1 MRKLLSLHISVLF
14 ALAAIGCKQRPDA
27 FTYLTAAQ
35 SGIHFENTVTNSE
48 ELNIL
53 NYLYFYNGA
62 GVAAADLNNDGLTD
76 LYFTANQQP
85 DRVYLNK
92 GNMQFREVTSLT
104 GIDNSTPW
112 TTGVT
117 TADID
122 NNGYT
127 DLYICKVAPLSPEG
141 THNLLFLNL
150 GPDENG
156 VPQFREAAATYGLDF
171 SGYSTQAAFFDQDAD
186 GDLDM
191 FLLNHSVHPNQSYGR
206 GSLRDQTDS
215 LSGDRFYRN
224 HNGKYINES
233 EAAGIHTGKIG
244 YGLGISIGD
253 VNADGAPDI
262 YIGNDFFE
270 NDYLY
275 INQGDGTFKDLN
287 TTGEALGHTSHFS
300 MGNDIADIDN
310 DLQPDIVSVD
320 MLPEDLNTY
329 KTSGLEYPY
338 QIYQNYLRNGYRHQY
353 MQNTLHLNAG
363 NEKFKETAY
372 LSGIAA
378 SEWSWSPLLEDLDN
392 DGFKDLFITN
402 GIPGATNDM
411 DFVSFIANEEIQK
424 QLGSGMGSDEL
435 AFIDKLPVKR
445 TANYLFRNR
454 GDKTFYKDPKWN
466 QHPPSF
472 SNGAVLADLDNDHDL
487 DLVVNN
493 SNEPAFIIRNDLNT
507 GNGITINLKG
517 PANNIKGIG
526 ARVVAY
532 TAGNMQLGENYTS
545 GGYLSAQP
553 AKLHFGLGKAM
564 VVDSVRVWWPDNT
577 TELRTHIEANT
588 AITLHHHDALQGPA
602 FMTQPAPAL
611 VQTDQDIKLEYR
623 HKDQPS
629 LEFNIDPLIPYASTN
644 LGPRVSVGHINND
657 SLQDLI
663 LGGGKSQPASVYLQ
677 TPEGHFEKMHLPEL
691 EEDPMPEQTD
701 QLLFD
706 ANGDGLN
713 DLLLIAGGNEFTT
726 GAPLQPKLYMNSG
739 TDFTHRKK
747 AFPEIILNASR
758 VKAVDIDGDG
768 DQDLLI
774 GADLEP
780 RAFGK
785 TPKQYLLQND
795 GTGNFKDITDIFA
808 PELRLLG
815 NIRDFEWTDLNND
828 NRPDLIIAGHW
839 MPLTVFMHTGT
850 QLKLQKN
857 NTLDRTNGWWNAV
870 KVADFDMDG
879 DMDIVAGNWGKNT
892 RLTAT
897 PDQPLRLYRKD
908 MDNNG
913 SIESV
918 ITFYYQGI
926 ETPFASKDELSK
938 QMPYLNKKYLS
949 YADFARA
956 GMNDLFGAEQLND
969 AAIKEVYELGSC
981 YFENTGDGSFV
992 KTELPFQTQ
1001 TSVINDIAITDLNID
1016 GFPDLILVGNRYEV
1030 STQLGRP
1037 DSNRGTILLNDT
1049 KGNFVEAGN
1058 AGLSG
1063 AMTAI
1068 VPVTV
1073 KDTTRFMITRNN
1085 DTPIFLQ
1092 PTNLKTNESNE

>member
-1 MRKLLSLHISVLF
+1 MRKLLNRHICALF
-14 ALAAIGCKQRPDA
+14 ALAAIGCKQKPDA
-27 FTYLTAAQ
+27 FTYLPAAE
-35 SGIHFENTVTNSE
+35 SGIQFENTVTNSE
-48 ELNIL
+48 DLNIL
-53 NYLYFYNGA
+53 SYLYFYNGA
-62 GVAAADLNNDGLTD
+62 GVAATDLNNDGLTD
-76 LYFTANQQP
+76 LYFTANQGP
-85 DRVYLNK
+85 DRVYLNT

-117 TADID
+117 TVDID

-127 DLYICKVAPLSPEG
+127 DLYICKVAPLSPKG
-141 THNLLFLNL
+141 THNLLYLNQ

-156 VPQFREAAATYGLDF
+156 IPQFREAAANYGLDF

-206 GSLRDQTDS
+206 GGLRDLTDS

-224 HNGKYINES
+224 HHGTYINES

-310 DLQPDIVSVD
+310 DLLPDIVSVD
-320 MLPEDLNTY
+320 MLPEDLKTY
-329 KTSGLEYPY
+329 KSSGLEYPY
-338 QIYQNYLRNGYRHQY
+338 QTYQNYLRNGYGHQY

-378 SEWSWSPLLEDLDN
+378 SEWSWSPLLQDLDN
-392 DGFKDLFITN
+392 DGYKDLFITN

-411 DFVSFIANEEIQK
+411 DFVNFVANEEIQK
-424 QLGSGMGSDEL
+424 RLGSGMGSDEL
-435 AFIDKLPVKR
+435 AFIDKLPAKR

-454 GDKTFYKDPKWN
+454 GDKTFYRDPEWN

-493 SNEPAFIIRNDLNT
+493 INEPAFIIRNNLNT
-507 GNGITINLKG
+507 GNGITINLSG
-517 PANNIKGIG
+517 PASNTKGIG
-526 ARVVAY
+526 ARVVVY
-532 TAGNMQLGENYTS
+532 TEGNEQLGENYTS

-553 AKLHFGLGKAM
+553 EKLHFGLGKAM
-564 VVDSVRVWWPDNT
+564 IADSLRIWWADHT
-577 TELRTHIEANT
+577 TELRTNIQANT
-588 AITLHHHDALQGPA
+588 SLTLYHKDALQGPEFVA
-602 FMTQPAPAL
+602 RLAPEL
-611 VQTDQDIKLEYR
+611 VRTDRDIELEYR

-644 LGPRVSVGHINND
+644 LGPRVSVGHVND
-657 SLQDLI
+657 DNLEDLVF
-663 LGGGKSQPASVYLQ
+663 GGGKSQAAAVYLQ
-677 TPEGHFEKMHLPEL
+677 TPEGHFEKMHNPEL
-691 EEDPMPEQTD
+691 EEDPMPEHTD
-701 QLLFD
+701 QLIFD

-713 DLLLIAGGNEFTT
+713 DLLLIAGGNEFTS
-726 GAPLQPKLYMNSG
+726 GDPLRPKLYLKSG
-739 TDFTHRKK
+739 KEFSLREG
-747 AFPEIILNASR
+747 AFPKISLNGSR

-768 DQDLLI
+768 DQDVLI
-774 GADLEP
+774 SSDLEP

-785 TPKQYLLQND
+785 TPTQYLLQND
-795 GTGNFKDITDIFA
+795 GTGNFTDITDTFA
-808 PELRLLG
+808 PELRRLG
-815 NIRDFEWTDLNND
+815 NIKDFEWTDLNND
-828 NRPDLIIAGHW
+828 NRPDLIVTGHW
-839 MPLTVFMHTGT
+839 TPISVFMHTGT

-857 NTLDRTNGWWNAV
+857 NALEHTHGWWNV
-870 KVADFDMDG
+870 IKVADFDKDG
-879 DMDIVAGNWGKNT
+879 DLDIVAGNWGKNT

-897 PDQPLRLYRKD
+897 KEHPLRLYRKD

-913 SIESV
+913 SVESV

-938 QMPYLNKKYLS
+938 QMPYLNKAYLS
-949 YADFARA
+949 YADFAKA
-956 GMNDLFGAEQLND
+956 GMNDLFGTEQLGT
-969 AAIKEVYELGSC
+969 AEIKEVYELGSC
-981 YFENTGDGSFV
+981 YFENTGDGTFI
-992 KTELPFQTQ
+992 KTELPFHTQ
-1001 TSVINDIAITDLNID
+1001 SAVINDIAVTDLNAD
-1016 GFPDLILVGNRYEV
+1016 GYPDLILTGNRNEV
-1030 STQLGRP
+1030 STQLGRH
-1037 DSNRGTILLNDT
+1037 DSNRGTILINDT
-1049 KGNFVEAGN
+1049 RGHFVEAGN

-1068 VPVTV
+1068 APVTV
-1073 KDTTRFMITRNN
+1073 NDTIYFIITRNN

-1092 PTNLKTNESNE
+1092 PTNFEDQ